1 MRLTN
6 VAPAGAVAASAARP
20 QAAWWPGMQSLSRP
34 AAELWWLHPVACVAM
49 MALVYATFMGFEF
62 ERVVP
67 HAYIPGLHYAWG
79 GALLAALA
87 LGAAVA
93 VALQRDRALPPS
105 LPFVVPG
112 WAMAALLG
120 ASVLAYAV
128 WFQPLI
134 QDPGML
140 LEILSG
146 RRANVRDVAPTLP
159 GVTTMTQFGVAYL
172 IAYAAMRASHARRLA
187 VWERAG
193 VALIFVLGAI
203 RMVAWSERLA
213 VIELVVTY
221 AVARLAF
228 AQVASPR
235 VWSLAAALPLA
246 APLLLYGAFTGTE
259 YFRSWEFFRNQYD
272 SIWAFSLDR
281 LLAYYATASNNG
293 IGLLVEN
300 PHWPEYSGRW
310 IAEWL
315 YMMPFV
321 GEALREA
328 VGDSKTEYYQ
338 FLLGGLGRAEF
349 NNPSGLFPVVFDIG
363 YAGSMLYFLAAGAV
377 AGTLYDGWRRHA
389 VAGVLFYP
397 PAVLF
402 LLEILRF
409 NYFASTRFFPVAV
422 ALAFLWAV
430 SRPAPLV
437 PAYPAQGPSW

>member
-1 MRLTN
+1 MH
-6 VAPAGAVAASAARP
+6 A
-20 QAAWWPGMQSLSRP
+20 LSRP
-34 AAELWWLHPVACVAM
+34 AAALWWLHPVACVAM
-49 MALVYATFMGFEF
+49 MGLVYLMFISFDF

-67 HAYIPGLHYAWG
+67 HAYIPGWHYVWG
-79 GALLAALA
+79 GALMVSLA
-87 LGAAVA
+87 LGAGVA
-93 VALQRDRALPPS
+93 VALRRDRALPPS
-105 LPFVVPG
+105 PPFVVPG

-128 WFQPLI
+128 WFQPLL

-140 LEILSG
+140 LEILQG
-146 RRANVRDVAPTLP
+146 RRANVRDVAPTTP
-159 GVTTMTQFGVAYL
+159 GVTTMTQFSVAYV
-172 IAYAAMRASHARRLA
+172 IAYAAMRSSRARRLA
-187 VWERAG
+187 AWERAG
-193 VALIFVLGAI
+193 LALIFVLGVI
-203 RMVAWSERLA
+203 RMVAWPERLA

-235 VWSLAAALPLA
+235 VWSFAAALPLA
-246 APLLLYGAFTGTE
+246 APLLLYGAFTGSE
-259 YFRSWEFFRNQYD
+259 YFRSWQFFRDQYD
-272 SIWAFSLDR
+272 SVWAFSLDR
-281 LLAYYATASNNG
+281 LLAYYATASYNG

-315 YMMPFV
+315 YMMPFI

-349 NNPSGLFPVVFDIG
+349 NNPSGLFPVVVDLG
-363 YAGSMLYFLAAGAV
+363 YAGSMRYFLAAGAIV
-377 AGTLYDGWRRHA
+377 GTLYDGWRRHA

-397 PAVLF
+397 PAMLF
-402 LLEILRF
+402 VLEILRF

-422 ALAFLWAV
+422 ALVFLWAV
-430 SRPAPLV
+430 ARPAPLV
-437 PAYPAQGPSW
+437 PSYAAKGLSW

>member
-1 MRLTN
+1 MQ
-6 VAPAGAVAASAARP
+6 AV
-20 QAAWWPGMQSLSRP
+20 SRP

-49 MALVYATFMGFEF
+49 MSLVYLTFTGFDF

-67 HAYIPGLHYAWG
+67 HAYIPGWHYVWG
-79 GALLAALA
+79 GALLGALA
-87 LGAAVA
+87 LGAGAAV
-93 VALQRDRALPPS
+93 VLRRDMALPLS
-105 LPFVVPG
+105 LPFVVPS
-112 WAMAALLG
+112 WAMGALLG

-128 WFQPLI
+128 WFQPLL

-140 LEILSG
+140 IEILQG

-187 VWERAG
+187 LWERAG
-193 VALIFVLGAI
+193 VALIFALGAI

-228 AQVASPR
+228 AQVTSPR
-235 VWSLAAALPLA
+235 IWSLATALPLA
-246 APLLLYGAFTGTE
+246 APLLLWAAFTGTE

-272 SIWAFSLDR
+272 SVWAFSLDR

-363 YAGSMLYFLAAGAV
+363 YAGSMLYFLAAGAIV
-377 AGTLYDGWRRHA
+377 GTLYDGWRRHA

-397 PAVLF
+397 PALLF
-402 LLEILRF
+402 VLEILRF

-430 SRPAPLV
+430 ARPAPLV
-437 PAYPAQGPSW
+437 PSYAAKGPAW

>member
-49 MALVYATFMGFEF
+49 MALVYAMFMGFDF

-87 LGAAVA
+87 LGAGAA
-93 VALQRDRALPPS
+93 VALRRDRALPPS

-193 VALIFVLGAI
+193 VALIFLLGAI

-259 YFRSWEFFRNQYD
+259 YFRSWEFYRQYYD
-272 SIWAFSLDR
+272 SIWRFSYDR
-281 LLAYYATASNNG
+281 LTAYYAVASNNG
-293 IGLLVEN
+293 IGLLTESFR
-300 PHWPEYSGRW
+300 WPSYDGSYVFQ
-310 IAEWL
+310 WL
-315 YMMPFV
+315 YP
-321 GEALREA
+321 
-328 VGDSKTEYYQ
+328 
-338 FLLGGLGRAEF
+338 
-349 NNPSGLFPVVFDIG
+349 
-363 YAGSMLYFLAAGAV
+363 
-377 AGTLYDGWRRHA
+377 
-389 VAGVLFYP
+389 
-397 PAVLF
+397 
-402 LLEILRF
+402 
-409 NYFASTRFFPVAV
+409 
-422 ALAFLWAV
+422 
-430 SRPAPLV
+430 RPD
-437 PAYPAQGPSW
+437 

>member
-1 MRLTN
+1 
-6 VAPAGAVAASAARP
+6 
-20 QAAWWPGMQSLSRP
+20 
-34 AAELWWLHPVACVAM
+34 
-49 MALVYATFMGFEF
+49 
-62 ERVVP
+62 
-67 HAYIPGLHYAWG
+67 
-79 GALLAALA
+79 
-87 LGAAVA
+87 
-93 VALQRDRALPPS
+93 
-105 LPFVVPG
+105 
-112 WAMAALLG
+112 
-120 ASVLAYAV
+120 
-128 WFQPLI
+128 
-134 QDPGML
+134 
-140 LEILSG
+140 
-146 RRANVRDVAPTLP
+146 
-159 GVTTMTQFGVAYL
+159 
-172 IAYAAMRASHARRLA
+172 

-193 VALIFVLGAI
+193 VVLVFVLGAI

-228 AQVASPR
+228 AQVASAR

-259 YFRSWEFFRNQYD
+259 YFRSWEFFKNQYD
-272 SIWAFSLDR
+272 SVWAFSLDR

-315 YMMPFV
+315 YMMPWV
-321 GEALREA
+321 GEALRES
-328 VGDSKTEYYQ
+328 VGDSKVQYYE

-363 YAGSMLYFLAAGAV
+363 YAGSMLYFLAAGALV
-377 AGTLYDGWRRHA
+377 GTLYDGWRRHA

-397 PAVLF
+397 PALLF
-402 LLEILRF
+402 ALEILRF

-430 SRPAPLV
+430 SRPAPQV
-437 PAYPAQGPSW
+437 PAYNTQGTPW